1 MSSPEEKGAG
11 SAWAW
16 LVPSCA
22 LALMLGVTVFDPTPV
37 RSLRNATF
45 DQFQRWYP
53 RAYANP
59 PVRIIDI
66 DDESLR
72 RIGQWPWP
80 RQRVAGLVT
89 DLQALSPSAIALDIM
104 FSEPDRGS
112 PGPTRDSVAASP
124 PAPDEVLARAL
135 RGSNA
140 AIGFAMTPGRAPR
153 GRSDAGDDGLSLKS
167 NVAVLGGDPAGFV
180 PAYGAAIPNLAG
192 LQEAAAGQG
201 AITLVSDDDG
211 IVRRVPMVLS
221 LEGRLV
227 PSLAAEALRLSTHAT
242 TYVVRSDEHHGGVVD
257 VRIGD
262 RTIET
267 DSSGAVWV
275 HYSTPHPERYIPAW
289 RVLAHQVKVDEIR
302 GAVLLLG
309 TSAQGLMDL
318 RFNPR
323 GGVVPG
329 VEIHAQALEQILSGQ
344 QLARP
349 GWMPAVELLATL
361 IGGLVVAALALT
373 RGPVLAT
380 AGFLAVA
387 GGLWA
392 AAWGSFV
399 GRHLLANPLV
409 PTLAL
414 AFVFVPTTLLRHL
427 LNERKQ
433 RWMRQAFS
441 RYVSP
446 NLLDYLIAHPESL
459 TLGGKRQRCSFVFA
473 DLAGFTTLME
483 TMDPTAAVTVLNGYL
498 DRMIAIAFDHGG
510 TLDRIVGDA
519 VAIVFSAPVEQ
530 VDHERRALAC
540 ALEMHAFARQYVQD
554 LARSGVAFCDTRI
567 GVHTGEV
574 TVGNFGGGAIFDY
587 RALGDPVNVA
597 ARLEGANKHLG
608 TLMCVSDA
616 ILSACP
622 GVRGRPIGRL
632 RLAGRTEP
640 VMAHEPLGDIDAA
653 RAPIDSYQRAF
664 DLMHE
669 EAAEALEAF
678 ESLGQSHPGD
688 PLVKLHVAR
697 LRAGLR
703 GDVVELTEK

>member
-1 MSSPEEKGAG
+1 
-11 SAWAW
+11 
-16 LVPSCA
+16 
-22 LALMLGVTVFDPTPV
+22 MLGVTVFDPAPV
-37 RSLRNATF
+37 RSLRDGTF
-45 DQFQRWYP
+45 DQFQRWNP
-53 RAYANP
+53 RPYANP

-80 RQRVAGLVT
+80 RERVASLVT
-89 DLQALSPSAIALDIM
+89 DLQALSPSVIALDIM
-104 FSEPDRGS
+104 FSEPDRSSPVSTRGS
-112 PGPTRDSVAASP
+112 VGADPT
-124 PAPDEVLARAL
+124 APDEALARAL

-140 AIGFAMTPGRAPR
+140 AIGFAMTPGRAPQW
-153 GRSDAGDDGLSLKS
+153 RSGAGDDGLSLKG
-167 NVAVLGGDPAGFV
+167 NIAVLGGDPAGFV
-180 PAYGAAIPNLAG
+180 PEYGAVIPNLAG
-192 LQEAAAGQG
+192 LQEAVSGQG

-227 PSLAAEALRLSTHAT
+227 PSLAAEALRLSAHAA
-242 TYVVRSDEHHGGVVD
+242 TYVVRSDGHHGGVVD

-262 RTIET
+262 RTIDT

-275 HYSTPHPERYIPAW
+275 HYSRPRPERYIPAW
-289 RVLAHQVKVDEIR
+289 RVLAHQVKADEIR

-361 IGGLVVAALALT
+361 IGGLAVAALAMT
-373 RGPVLAT
+373 RGPVWAA
-380 AGFLAVA
+380 AGFLGVA

-392 AAWGSFV
+392 GAWASFV
-399 GRHLLANPLV
+399 GRHLLVDPLV

-459 TLGGKRQRCSFVFA
+459 SLGGKRQRCSFVFA

-483 TMDPTAAVTVLNGYL
+483 TMDPTAAVAVLNGYL
-498 DRMIAIAFDHGG
+498 DRMIAIAFEHGG

-540 ALEMHAFARQYVQD
+540 ALEMHAFARHYVQEIG
-554 LARSGVAFCDTRI
+554 RSGVAFCDTRI

-608 TLMCVSDA
+608 TLVCVSDA
-616 ILSACP
+616 IVSACP
-622 GVRGRPIGRL
+622 GVRARPIGRL
-632 RLAGRTEP
+632 RLAGRREA

-653 RAPIDSYQRAF
+653 RAPIESYQRAF
-664 DLMHE
+664 DLMRD
-669 EAAEALEAF
+669 EAAEALDAF
-678 ESLGQSHPGD
+678 ESLGRAHPGD